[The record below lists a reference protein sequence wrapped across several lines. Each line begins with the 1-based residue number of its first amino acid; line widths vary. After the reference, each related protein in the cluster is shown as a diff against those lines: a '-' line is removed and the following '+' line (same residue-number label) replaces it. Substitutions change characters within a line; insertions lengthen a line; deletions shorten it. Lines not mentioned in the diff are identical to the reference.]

1 MVLEERFLVVSA
13 ESTHL
18 VIKVEK
24 ILLNENIE
32 CRIIP
37 LPTEISANCGLAV
50 KLEEKYLKKVKEIV
64 NRENLE
70 VKISL
75 VEKKGFKK
83 NIINL

>member
-50 KLEEKYLKKVKEIV
+50 KLEEKYLEKVKEIV

>member
-24 ILLNENIE
+24 TLQGENIE

-37 LPTEISANCGLAV
+37 LPTEISANCGLAI
-50 KLEEKYLKKVKEIV
+50 KLDENYLEKVKEIIEK
-64 NRENLE
+64 ENLE

>member
-50 KLEEKYLKKVKEIV
+50 KLEEKYLEKVKEIV
-64 NRENLE
+64 NRESLE

>member
-24 ILLNENIE
+24 ILQDNGIE

-50 KLEEKYLKKVKEIV
+50 KLEEKYLEKVKEIV